1 MSLLKRLFP
10 AAAKDVT
17 KGVLNAA
24 LAPIGWKLAPINSVV
39 TDGPWYNSP
48 VDGVVSRHRP
58 PALDDQRF
66 RAAVEHLR
74 KHNAFNDLEA
84 AARGEVVL
92 YRLYL
97 AGQLASVAKHVEGEF
112 VEFGTFR
119 GATAYCMLDA
129 TRDNTP
135 TKQIYLYDTFE
146 GIPTDGVTTHEREVG
161 LVGAYRDTSVNLVRE
176 NLSTFESRVHIRQ
189 GLIPHTLDDGGPSK
203 IAMMHVD
210 LNLAKPTVDA
220 LTWAYPRWS
229 AGGICLLDD
238 YLWEG
243 YEDQREV
250 VEEFF
255 RQRDLTIVALP
266 TGQGMVL
273 HHSGP

>member
-1 MSLLKRLFP
+1 MSLIKRIVP
-10 AAAKDVT
+10 TAAKDFAKHAV
-17 KGVLNAA
+17 NAS
-24 LAPIGWKLAPINSVV
+24 LARIGWKLAPK
-39 TDGPWYNSP
+39 DGIVIEGCWYESP
-48 VDGVVSRHRP
+48 VDGVISRHRP
-58 PALDDQRF
+58 PSIDDRRF
-66 RAAVEHLR
+66 QAAVQHLA
-74 KHNAFNDLEA
+74 KFHAFPNLDA
-84 AARGEVVL
+84 AVRGEVVL
-92 YRLYL
+92 YRLFL
-97 AGQLASVAKHVEGEF
+97 AGQLAATARSIAGDF

-129 TRDNTP
+129 TNEDAEP
-135 TKQIYLYDTFE
+135 KSIYLYDTFA
-146 GIPTDGVTTHEREVG
+146 GIPTAGVTSHEREVG
-161 LVGAYRDTSVNLVRE
+161 LAGSYRDTSVDLVRE
-176 NLSTFESRVHIRQ
+176 NLSTFDSRVHIRQ

-243 YEDQREV
+243 FEDQREG

-255 RQRDLTIVALP
+255 RQRQLTIVALP

-273 HHSGP
+273 NHSGP